1 MMAKSRPVGYR
12 DVARWFVRL
21 SAAIG
26 LAFLLV
32 TLTPIDYWWATAL
45 AGPWDDPKG
54 DVLVVL
60 TGSLLDDRTIGMN
73 SYWRGVYASR
83 VFLDDH
89 FQEMII
95 SGGAQG
101 QQVANAIPMRD
112 FVVSQGVPARAVQL
126 EIASRSTRDSAVE
139 MAKILADKPDKRS
152 VLLTSDYHMFRS
164 YRAFRRAGAVVVPRP
179 IPDARKRTGSFLE
192 RWGVFLELVQ
202 ESTKIAYYWSR
213 GWL

>member
-1 MMAKSRPVGYR
+1 VI
-12 DVARWFVRL
+12 RWLVRL
-21 SAAIG
+21 ATVIG
-26 LAFLLV
+26 MMFLLV

-60 TGSLLDDRTIGMN
+60 TGSLLDERTIGMS
-73 SYWRGVYASR
+73 SYWRAVYAVR
-83 VFLDDH
+83 TFLDDR

-101 QQVANAIPMRD
+101 QTVANAIPMRD
-112 FVVSQGVPARAVQL
+112 FVVSQGVPAQSVQL
-126 EIASRSTRDSAVE
+126 ETVSLSTHESAVQV
-139 MAKILADKPDKRS
+139 AKMLGAKTEYGKLRV

-164 YRAFRRAGAVVVPRP
+164 YRAFRRAGAAVFPRP
-179 IPDARKRTGSFLE
+179 IPDARKRVGSFSE
-192 RWGVFLELVQ
+192 RWGVFLELVG

-213 GWL
+213 GWI

>member
-1 MMAKSRPVGYR
+1 M
-12 DVARWFVRL
+12 ARWFVRL

-83 VFLDDH
+83 VFLDDR

-112 FVVSQGVPARAVQL
+112 FVVSQGV
-126 EIASRSTRDSAVE
+126 
-139 MAKILADKPDKRS
+139 
-152 VLLTSDYHMFRS
+152 
-164 YRAFRRAGAVVVPRP
+164 
-179 IPDARKRTGSFLE
+179 
-192 RWGVFLELVQ
+192 
-202 ESTKIAYYWSR
+202 
-213 GWL
+213 

>member
-1 MMAKSRPVGYR
+1 MAKDRARGYPS
-12 DVARWFVRL
+12 VARWLLRF
-21 SAAIG
+21 ATGIG
-26 LAFLLV
+26 ILFLVV
-32 TLTPIDYWWATAL
+32 TFTPIDYWWATAL

-60 TGSLLDDRTIGMN
+60 TGSLLDDRTIGVN
-73 SYWRGVYASR
+73 SYWRAVYAAHA
-83 VFLDDH
+83 FLDDH

-101 QQVANAIPMRD
+101 KSVANAIPMRD
-112 FVVSQGVPARAVQL
+112 FVVAQGVPAQAVEL
-126 EIASRSTRDSAVE
+126 ETASLSTRDSALQV
-139 MAKILADKPDKRS
+139 AKILEGKRDKRS

-164 YRAFRRAGAVVVPRP
+164 SRAFRRAGATVSPRP
-179 IPDARKRTGSFLE
+179 IPDARKRAGSFSD
-192 RWGVFLELVQ
+192 RWEVFLELVQ